1 MLFLQL
7 NDKDGYCLDGVY
19 LFHSDPEKLRQV
31 MRELASRLNTGV
43 PRSALQSI
51 DAFRPAV
58 SLTAKSI
65 DGLHAAWSVRSA
77 QSYCDEEG
85 LVLSDASLAACL
97 QARSGEW
104 MTHTYGLPGFPVRE
118 GDNSNWL
125 VDNWHANLAYIG
137 HSQRCSF
144 LQLLPNSVVE
154 IILEPVRD
162 PDLGPYW
169 EAHIEQFSRCDP
181 RSPRISRN
189 FLGAASD
196 KESLEHELV
205 CRHQELTEQVKH
217 LEIIAA

>member
-7 NDKDGYCLDGVY
+7 TDKDGYCLDGAY
-19 LFHSDPEKLRQV
+19 LFDTGPEMQRRV
-31 MRELASRLNTGV
+31 MLDIASRLNTGS
-43 PRSALQSI
+43 PRTTLQTI

-58 SLTAKSI
+58 TASARGI
-65 DGLHAAWSVRSA
+65 DGLHVAWSVASA
-77 QSYCDEEG
+77 QQYCEEQG
-85 LVLSDASLAACL
+85 LTLSDASLAACS
-97 QARSGEW
+97 QNSSGDW